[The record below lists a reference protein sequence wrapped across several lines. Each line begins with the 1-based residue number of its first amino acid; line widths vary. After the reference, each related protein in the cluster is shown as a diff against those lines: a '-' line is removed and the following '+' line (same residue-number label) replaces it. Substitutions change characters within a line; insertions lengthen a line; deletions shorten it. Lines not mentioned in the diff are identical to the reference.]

1 MDIRQLRQFL
11 AVVDTGSFTKAAE
24 SLLVAQPS
32 LSQTIK
38 GLEREL
44 GVTLFHRV
52 GRRVALSEAGKEFEG
67 PARLVV
73 RDLETAEAHVRGLR
87 GLRSGRLQIAAM
99 PTPSIE
105 PLTSLLSTFTRD
117 HPQITFDLNGTFTID
132 ETIEAVRYGRCEI
145 GLLGG
150 RGPLSV
156 GDLRVVPLADQPL
169 MLAHS
174 PRTSGITGTEAVD
187 PASLSGSRFVVSH
200 SGSVMRSYVD
210 ELIADGFEI
219 EIIAEIAHRNAILP
233 LVRAGIG
240 LAVLPSSWQTF
251 AEDEQVSLTPIT
263 GAPALH
269 VSAVS
274 RTEGLTPAA
283 VRLLEL
289 AAELNT

>member
-44 GVTLFHRV
+44 GITLFHRV
-52 GRRVALSEAGKEFEG
+52 GRRVTLSEAGREFEG

-87 GLRSGRLQIAAM
+87 GLRSGRIQIAAM

-105 PLTSLLSTFTRD
+105 PLTSLLSAFARD
-117 HPQITFDLNGTFTID
+117 HPQITFDLDGTFTVN
-132 ETIEAVRYGRCEI
+132 ETIEAIRYGRSEI

-156 GDLRVVPLADQPL
+156 NDLRVVPLADQPL
-169 MLAHS
+169 MLAHNPQS
-174 PRTSGITGTEAVD
+174 SGISGAEAVD
-187 PASLSGSRFVVSH
+187 PATLSGSRFIVSH
-200 SGSVMRSYVD
+200 TGSFMRTYVD
-210 ELIADGFEI
+210 ELIADGTDI
-219 EIIAEIAHRNAILP
+219 EIVAEVAHRNAILP
-233 LVRAGIG
+233 LVKAGIG

-251 AEDEQVSLTPIT
+251 AAAEQVDLVPLL

-269 VSAVS
+269 VSAIS

-283 VRLLEL
+283 ARLLAL

>member
-11 AVVDTGSFTKAAE
+11 AIVDTGSFTKAAD

-52 GRRVALSEAGKEFEG
+52 GRRVTLSEAGREFEG

-87 GLRSGRLQIAAM
+87 GLRSGRVQIAAM

-105 PLTSLLSTFTRD
+105 PLTSLLSTFSRD
-117 HPQITFDLNGTFTID
+117 HPHITFDLNGTFTVD
-132 ETIEAVRYGRCEI
+132 ETIEAVRHGRSEI

-156 GDLRVVPLADQPL
+156 ADLRVVPLADQPL

-174 PRTSGITGTEAVD
+174 PLTSGITGAEAVD
-187 PASLSGSRFVVSH
+187 PASLSGSRFIVSH
-200 SGSVMRSYVD
+200 SGSFMRSYVD
-210 ELIADGFEI
+210 ELIADGIEI
-219 EIIAEIAHRNAILP
+219 EIVAEVAHRNAILP

-240 LAVLPSSWQTF
+240 LAVLPSSWQAF
-251 AEDEQVSLTPIT
+251 ADAEEVGLAPIV
-263 GAPALH
+263 GAPALQ

-283 VRLLEL
+283 ARLLEL
-289 AAELNT
+289 AAELDT

>member
-44 GVTLFHRV
+44 GITLFHRV
-52 GRRVALSEAGKEFEG
+52 GRRVALSEAGREFEG

-73 RDLETAEAHVRGLR
+73 RDLEAAEAHVQGLR
-87 GLRSGRLQIAAM
+87 GLRSGRIQIAAM

-105 PLTSLLSTFTRD
+105 PLTSLLSAFARD
-117 HPQITFDLNGTFTID
+117 HPQITFDLNGTFTVD
-132 ETIEAVRYGRCEI
+132 ETIEAIRYGRSEI

-156 GDLRVVPLADQPL
+156 NDLRVIPLADQPL
-169 MLAHS
+169 MLAHNPQS
-174 PRTSGITGTEAVD
+174 SGITGTEAVD
-187 PASLSGSRFVVSH
+187 PSTLSGSRFIVSH
-200 SGSVMRSYVD
+200 SGSFMRAYVD
-210 ELIADGFEI
+210 ELIADGTDI
-219 EIIAEIAHRNAILP
+219 EIVAEVAHRNAILP

-251 AEDEQVSLTPIT
+251 ADAEHVGLVPIT

-269 VSAVS
+269 VSAIS

-283 VRLLEL
+283 ARLLKL
-289 AAELNT
+289 AAELAS

>member
-44 GVTLFHRV
+44 GITLFHRV
-52 GRRVALSEAGKEFEG
+52 GRRVALSEAGKELEG
-67 PARLVV
+67 PARLVI

-87 GLRSGRLQIAAM
+87 GLRSGRIQIAAM

-105 PLTSLLSTFTRD
+105 PLTSLLSAFARE
-117 HPQITFDLNGTFTID
+117 HPQITFDLNGTFTVE
-132 ETIEAVRYGRCEI
+132 ETIEAVRYGRSEI

-169 MLAHS
+169 MLAHNPQS
-174 PRTSGITGTEAVD
+174 SGITSTEAVD
-187 PASLSGSRFVVSH
+187 PTTLSGSRFIVSH
-200 SGSVMRSYVD
+200 SGSFMRSYVD
-210 ELIADGFEI
+210 ELIAEGTDI
-219 EIIAEIAHRNAILP
+219 EIVAEVAHRNAILP
-233 LVRAGIG
+233 LVKAGIG

-251 AEDEQVSLTPIT
+251 AAAEQVDLVPIT
-263 GAPALH
+263 RAPALH

-283 VRLLEL
+283 ARLLAL
-289 AAELNT
+289 AAEANA